1 VEIASTISRSHLH
14 PQRGRLSRIVVT
26 KSFFG
31 VGDQGVVLNQQVNEL
46 NPKSF
51 EESLA
56 IAELVDAI
64 VDCFNIL
71 FEQLMQLA

>member
-1 VEIASTISRSHLH
+1 M
-14 PQRGRLSRIVVT
+14 
-26 KSFFG
+26 
-31 VGDQGVVLNQQVNEL
+31 LNQQVNEL

-71 FEQLMQLA
+71 FEQLVQLA